1 MHFMRLGLAGEEI
14 PAVSLEGTQYDLR
27 PLTNDIDGAFLADTT
42 EEIIDRV
49 RTAHDQ
55 GRLPEI
61 PGASSMR
68 TGSPIARPTAVVCIG
83 QNYAAHA
90 AESGAPAP
98 DVPIIFFK
106 HPNTVVGPYDDV
118 SIPPGAETV
127 DWEVELGI
135 VIGPRARY
143 LSSPEAAVNH
153 IAGYV
158 ISNDV
163 SERDYQLKQSGGQW
177 SKGKCAETFN
187 PVGPH
192 LVTADE
198 VDPDGL
204 RLYSRVNGDPR
215 QDSNTSDMIFS
226 AAQIVHHLSQYM
238 VLEPGDLI
246 NTGTPQG
253 VAVSGNFDYLHPGDV
268 MEIGID
274 GLGPHQRQ
282 MIRAAVVDG

>member
-1 MHFMRLGLAGEEI
+1 MRFMRLGLAGEEI

-61 PGASSMR
+61 TGATSMR

-143 LSSPEAAVNH
+143 LSSPEAAANH
-153 IAGYV
+153 VAGYV

-198 VDPDGL
+198 VNPEDL

-282 MIRAAVVDG
+282 MIRAAVVDD